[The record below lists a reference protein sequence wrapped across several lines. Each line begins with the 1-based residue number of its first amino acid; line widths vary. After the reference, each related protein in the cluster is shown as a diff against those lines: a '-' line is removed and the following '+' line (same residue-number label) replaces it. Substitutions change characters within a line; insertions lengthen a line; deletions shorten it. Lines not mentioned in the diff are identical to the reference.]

1 MELNQVLFS
10 SSCSSTTLR
19 ESKTQS
25 TQCTVPDRDNQWSW
39 AQRGYVPILGNQDHC
54 FSHRYDL
61 SHVLR
66 HGKYVAGGT
75 IANARF
81 PVGKARVGR
90 TENHA
95 RGGSPPQFVT
105 VTHGSC
111 DCNDTDISHVL
122 RLREQYASFVNKEV
136 AAWIEK
142 QSGPRIEEAILST
155 RRVEKIH

>member
-1 MELNQVLFS
+1 M
-10 SSCSSTTLR
+10 
-19 ESKTQS
+19 
-25 TQCTVPDRDNQWSW
+25 
-39 AQRGYVPILGNQDHC
+39 
-54 FSHRYDL
+54 
-61 SHVLR
+61 LR

-136 AAWIEK
+136 AAWIENSPALGSRK
-142 QSGPRIEEAILST
+142 RYYLPAGLRRSIKEPTSST
-155 RRVEKIH
+155 